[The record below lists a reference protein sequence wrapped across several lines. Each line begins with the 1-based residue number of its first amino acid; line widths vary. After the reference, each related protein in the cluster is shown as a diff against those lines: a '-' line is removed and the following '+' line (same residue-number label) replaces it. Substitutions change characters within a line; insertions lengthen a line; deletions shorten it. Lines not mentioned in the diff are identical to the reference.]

1 MFLLQVTVANII
13 NSQGKKKKKHSIYQ
27 SVSLLVLAIISNVSM
42 WDRQK
47 YVVVDHGLELPQSPI
62 RLLDLKENENV
73 LG

>member
-13 NSQGKKKKKHSIYQ
+13 NRVKKNNKKTFYQ
-27 SVSLLVLAIISNVSM
+27 SVYLLVLAIISNVSM

-73 LG
+73 LGW